1 MAPIVTTVLRGL
13 KRRCPR
19 CGEGRLFRRFYT
31 LEERCAVC
39 GLDFHGTEGDSWAF
53 MYLGTA
59 GLTGFVLIVLLLLR
73 PLLVDASPGVQTAGR
88 IGILLFALLLIPG
101 TLPWRKG
108 LALAL
113 GFLIDRATSPK

>member
-1 MAPIVTTVLRGL
+1 MPSTILHGL

-19 CGEGRLFRRFYT
+19 CGEGRLFRGYYT
-31 LEERCAVC
+31 LVEKCSAC

-59 GLTGFVLIVLLLLR
+59 GLTGFMVVLLLLLR
-73 PLLVDASPGVQTAGR
+73 PLAAEASPALQTAGR
-88 IGILLFALLLIPG
+88 AGILVLALLLIPG

-113 GFLIDRATSPK
+113 GFLIDRATSAK